1 MMRRSRRR
9 VIAELSR
16 NEGNPE
22 GIQSE
27 MTFRWVGE
35 RECHA
40 VWRKYAGTGVE
51 AGKSELRPHR
61 IPQTHKAGLLKA

>member
-1 MMRRSRRR
+1 MIRRRRRR
-9 VIAELSR
+9 VISELSR

-27 MTFRWVGE
+27 RTFWWVGE
-35 RECHA
+35 SECCT
-40 VWRKYAGTGVE
+40 VWGQYARTRVE

-61 IPQTHKAGLLKA
+61 LL

>member
-1 MMRRSRRR
+1 MRSRKRL
-9 VIAELSR
+9 IAELSR

-22 GIQSE
+22 GIHGE

-35 RECHA
+35 SECRA
-40 VWRKYAGTGVE
+40 VWRKYAGTRVE

-61 IPQTHKAGLLKA
+61 IPQTHKVGLLKA